1 MLFCRFYFLH
11 TYKPINFDNMGLFRK
26 IHKNIEIDAK
36 IQKALALSPD
46 EKNIAV
52 ADTGN
57 HRLS

>member
-1 MLFCRFYFLH
+1 M
-11 TYKPINFDNMGLFRK
+11 TPINFDNIGLFRK
-26 IHKNIEIDAK
+26 IYRNIEIDAK